1 MIRTSLLTIN
11 YIIGVRIE
19 RELEL
24 TERGEGRRGKTRICR
39 LRLRRLRPRR
49 LGEENA
55 RTRNFAGG
63 MSQRDIDTF
72 LRGGGNKA
80 PSIKYFPKI

>member
-1 MIRTSLLTIN
+1 MTKTSLLTIH
-11 YIIGVRIE
+11 YIIGE
-19 RELEL
+19 R
-24 TERGEGRRGKTRICR
+24 EGRRGKIRICR
-39 LRLRRLRPRR
+39 LRLRRPRSRR

-80 PSIKYFPKI
+80 PSIKYLPKI

>member
-1 MIRTSLLTIN
+1 MYELKENSSEPN
-11 YIIGVRIE
+11 EKVAEE
-19 RELEL
+19 RYGFVGLDCV
-24 TERGEGRRGKTRICR
+24 GPGQDIW
-39 LRLRRLRPRR
+39 
-49 LGEENA
+49 ENA

-80 PSIKYFPKI
+80 PLIKYFPKI

>member
-1 MIRTSLLTIN
+1 MIKTSLLTIN
-11 YIIGVRIE
+11 YIIGVGIE
-19 RELEL
+19 RELER
-24 TERGEGRRGKTRICR
+24 TEREGSRGQIRICR
-39 LRLRRLRPRR
+39 LRLRRPRSRR

-80 PSIKYFPKI
+80 PSIKYLPKI